1 MNEREPKR
9 LLDSLEGGELRSL
22 LEAGK
27 SERPDDR
34 QLLALAAKIGIAGG
48 LGGAGGAGAAGTA
61 VKATAGAAAKVT
73 LAMKIGAAVAVAT
86 AVGVGAVVVT
96 RPNVPAPPPADTHV
110 ALVAPPPSIA
120 ASAPPPLV
128 RDPLPSATTSIATK
142 PSANA
147 LPADP
152 EGEVKLLGAAQ
163 DALRSD
169 PAKALALCNEH
180 AKKYPGGNV
189 AQEREVIAI
198 EALMKMGNRPAAK
211 ARADRFNAA
220 YPGSSHARRIA
231 TILGE

>member
-1 MNEREPKR
+1 MSEEEPKR
-9 LLDSLEGGELRSL
+9 LLESLEGGELRSL

-34 QLLALAAKIGIAGG
+34 QLLALAAKIGAAGG
-48 LGGAGGAGAAGTA
+48 LGGAGGAAAGTA
-61 VKATAGAAAKVT
+61 TAAKATAGAAVKVT
-73 LAMKIGAAVAVAT
+73 LAMKIGAAVALAS

-96 RPNVPAPPPADTHV
+96 RPNPGPPPADTHV
-110 ALVAPPPSIA
+110 ALVAPPPSIGL
-120 ASAPPPLV
+120 SAPPPLV
-128 RDPLPSATTSIATK
+128 RDPLPSATTSATAKPASTIA
-142 PSANA
+142 
-147 LPADP
+147 PADP
-152 EGEVKLLGAAQ
+152 EGEVKLLASAQ

-169 PAKALALCNEH
+169 PARALALCNEH
-180 AKKYPGGNV
+180 ARKYPGGNV

-231 TILGE
+231 RILGE